1 MMRAAVD
8 RSRSTRGG
16 LATST
21 VVHAALLLLLAV
33 ALRNAGKV
41 PEMAEELTKISYV
54 EAHLGEDIEE
64 KVALKT
70 LAKRTP
76 PSIDPGK
83 GISTRSAQKPEPV
96 ERTPAPPKTE
106 PRRTRTEMA
115 EVEPDLPEPSAIPT
129 REVETA
135 PKLES
140 RDDDLARRLDVPES
154 RGRSTRE
161 AADTS
166 APELTSRSGPA
177 PDLDRT
183 GGELQSRR
191 ATLDV
196 VGGDIDP
203 STESSRRG
211 GGAIADAGS
220 SAVPGG
226 GELRSR
232 SGGGASYRAPGRS
245 LESSR
250 GARGIAEGTGDAIAP
265 PSRGSSDSG
274 GRRTILDYGSG
285 GGAGG
290 LRSRAGGIA
299 PAPDR
304 AVEPDR
310 AAPAESGIAEAEPKK
325 LDQDGMG
332 MTITGQIAGR
342 DILKVV
348 SPEYSAKAR
357 RMGWEGVV
365 AVHFTVL
372 PDGRVKDSTRIQQMS
387 AHSDLNQAA
396 LAAIEKF
403 RFAPLDTGEAQ
414 VEQWGVITFVF
425 RLK

>member
-16 LATST
+16 LATSM
-21 VVHAALLLLLAV
+21 VVHAALLLLV
-33 ALRNAGKV
+33 ALGLHNAGKM
-41 PEMAEELTKISYV
+41 PEVAAELTKISYI
-54 EAHLGEDIEE
+54 EAHLGDDIEE

-76 PSIDPGK
+76 PSIDPGQ
-83 GISTRSAQKPEPV
+83 GISTRSAEKPDPPEP
-96 ERTPAPPKTE
+96 TPAAPKTDPVRSRAE
-106 PRRTRTEMA
+106 VA
-115 EVEPDLPEPSAIPT
+115 EVEPDLPQPSAIQT
-129 REVETA
+129 REVEVE

-140 RDDDLARRLDVPES
+140 RDDDLARALDVPQT
-154 RGRSTRE
+154 RGRATQE

-226 GELRSR
+226 GDLRSR
-232 SGGGASYRAPGRS
+232 SRDSADYRAPGRS
-245 LESSR
+245 LTPSR
-250 GARGIAEGTGDAIAP
+250 GSRGIAEGGGDDIAP
-265 PSRGSSDSG
+265 PSRGSSENG
-274 GRRTILDYGSG
+274 GRRTILDYGTG
-285 GGAGG
+285 GGGGG
-290 LRSRAGGIA
+290 LRSRGGIA

-304 AVEPDR
+304 SVETDR
-310 AAPAESGIAEAEPKK
+310 AAPAETGIAEATPKK
-325 LDQDGMG
+325 IDKNGMG

-342 DILKVV
+342 DIVEVV
-348 SPEYSAKAR
+348 SPEYTAKAR

-396 LAAIEKF
+396 LSAIEEF
-403 RFAPLDTGEAQ
+403 RFAPLDAGAAQ